1 MTTSENCVI
10 IPLQSTLYTFLG
22 KKEKSQNFATLV
34 GLVQEWQEREKGKSM
49 SIANSDKSLTFK
61 TFECMQ
67 YLEHYDTN
75 DITTIADRIKS
86 LTQIKTWCLILHD
99 KDRREDGSPKPPH
112 FHAVVTLSSVMTVK
126 TIAEA
131 LHVEPQ
137 YISKIKSTTKSAQI
151 YLVHRNHPEKYQYD
165 PNEVLA
171 SFSYIDLVDG
181 LAPKLSREE
190 ISARIDKG
198 EIKRYNLPDFITI
211 DEYGKNKN
219 YYERCFEYRQQKMRK
234 VDRNMECMYITGEA
248 GSGKT
253 TFAKHLAAIK
263 GYAVYVSSGGK
274 NPLDNYAGE
283 ECIIL
288 DDIRGSTMPISD
300 FLKLT
305 DNHTDSLVGCR
316 YYNKSI
322 AECRLL
328 IVTSVHS
335 LSDLYHGI
343 AEAEIEPLK
352 QLRRRFPNMF
362 LVTREKVTHYA
373 YNKKTDKYK
382 STYLIDNPVRMFYDE
397 DYRLEKSRGFLEGLG
412 LKVLTDDPLEELDPI
427 DLEGDIDA

>member
-1 MTTSENCVI
+1 MGT
-10 IPLQSTLYTFLG
+10 
-22 KKEKSQNFATLV
+22 
-34 GLVQEWQEREKGKSM
+34 
-49 SIANSDKSLTFK
+49 ANSAQSLTFK

-67 YLEHYDTN
+67 YLEYYDASDLN
-75 DITTIADRIKS
+75 VIAERIKS
-86 LTQIKTWCLILHD
+86 LTQLKSWCLILHD
-99 KDRREDGSPKPPH
+99 KDRRDDGTAKPPH
-112 FHAVVTLSSVMTVK
+112 FHAVVTLSNAMTVK
-126 TIAEA
+126 SISEA
-131 LHVEPQ
+131 LHLEPQ
-137 YISKIKSTTKSAQI
+137 YINKIKTTTKSAQI
-151 YLVHRNHPEKYQYD
+151 YLVHRNNPEKHQYN

-171 SFSYIDLVDG
+171 SFSYPDLVDG

-211 DEYGKNKN
+211 DEYGKNKL

-234 VDRNMECMYITGEA
+234 VDRNMECIYITGEA

-253 TFAKHLAAIK
+253 TFAKHLAATR

-274 NPLDNYAGE
+274 SPLDNYAGE

-335 LSDLYHGI
+335 LNDLYQGI

-362 LVTREKVTHYA
+362 VVTKEQVKHYG
-373 YNKKTDKYK
+373 YDKGIDKYK
-382 STYLIDNPVRMFYDE
+382 AMFLMDNPARMFYDH
-397 DYRLEKSRGFLEGLG
+397 DYALEKSRGFLESFG
-412 LKVLTDDPLEELDPI
+412 LKVLPDPLD
-427 DLEGDIDA
+427 DLEPLGKEDGGNA